1 VPTPPLKFLTFA
13 EPEETYNIPLRRAA
27 PSQRRWSGMVGCKKM
42 RPRYHNQLRRLLHA
56 EGRSTGGLS
65 SDKALVPV
73 RNGPACSLI
82 KAGRGRPTAA
92 TLRKSACHQE
102 EIRPVTGFR
111 SMPRAARPPGYFP
124 SPLRLLSRVRRRSEI
139 QNILCQRELMVSE
152 LRRPV
157 RPELVHNQRKS
168 RWERCA

>member
-1 VPTPPLKFLTFA
+1 LAARCEHFAAENNVPTPPLKLLTFA

-92 TLRKSACHQE
+92 T
-102 EIRPVTGFR
+102 
-111 SMPRAARPPGYFP
+111 MPRAARPPGYFP
-124 SPLRLLSRVRRRSEI
+124 SPLRLLSRVSRRSEI

-152 LRRPV
+152 LRRPD

>member
-92 TLRKSACHQE
+92 TLRKSACHQA

-111 SMPRAARPPGYFP
+111 SNASRGTASWLLPFSPAAA
-124 SPLRLLSRVRRRSEI
+124 I
-139 QNILCQRELMVSE
+139 
-152 LRRPV
+152 
-157 RPELVHNQRKS
+157 
-168 RWERCA
+168 